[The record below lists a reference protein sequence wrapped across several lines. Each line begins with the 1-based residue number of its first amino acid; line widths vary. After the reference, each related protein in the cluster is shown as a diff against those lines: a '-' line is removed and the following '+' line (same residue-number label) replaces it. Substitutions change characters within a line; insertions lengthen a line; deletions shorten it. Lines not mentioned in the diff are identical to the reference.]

1 MARLFQLVDV
11 YGLRIVDMG
20 GGVGKFTVA
29 AMINGAGSAIGYEL
43 PGNIAQKL
51 IFDAATSRIQLP
63 TTRPA
68 QWIPKD
74 IDEVFFLFI
83 KLFTSPFNSFLSLF
97 ADAQTSRHDRIRL
110 FLLGRNAIFYSSSYS
125 VLGVFMSNR
134 GNYRRVSGS

>member
-1 MARLFQLVDV
+1 VDV

-83 KLFTSPFNSFLSLF
+83 K
-97 ADAQTSRHDRIRL
+97 
-110 FLLGRNAIFYSSSYS
+110 
-125 VLGVFMSNR
+125 
-134 GNYRRVSGS
+134 